1 MKTRVQTL
9 QNLYGAVVTVIGV
22 LWITSVP
29 QYLELTV
36 VTAEVIGVMLGLAV
50 AAALLRH
57 PYRAETGLLE
67 LFLGAVAI
75 GCWLWMALHY
85 TDWLLT
91 MGERTPD
98 KWVPGI
104 IAIVLT
110 LEALRKTCGL
120 PITLLSWTLIAYG
133 LGGHFLPGILE
144 AEKTPID
151 RLTLYLYADSN
162 GVPGLVLSLIISLVL
177 AFVLLGKIME
187 VTGATGFF
195 TDLSMAWRG
204 HRRGG
209 PAKVAVVAS
218 SVFGTVSGSTVGNIM
233 STGVVRARP
242 CCRFFSSAPRPG
254 SSSAF

>member
-1 MKTRVQTL
+1 M
-9 QNLYGAVVTVIGV
+9 
-22 LWITSVP
+22 
-29 QYLELTV
+29 
-36 VTAEVIGVMLGLAV
+36 
-50 AAALLRH
+50 
-57 PYRAETGLLE
+57 RAS
-67 LFLGAVAI
+67 
-75 GCWLWMALHY
+75 HH
-85 TDWLLT
+85 
-91 MGERTPD
+91 
-98 KWVPGI
+98 
-104 IAIVLT
+104 
-110 LEALRKTCGL
+110 
-120 PITLLSWTLIAYG
+120 LLSWTLIAYG

-195 TDLSMAWRG
+195 TDLSMAWLG

-233 STGVVRARP
+233 STGIVTIP
-242 CCRFFSSAPRPG
+242 LMKRFGFKP
-254 SSSAF
+254 

>member
-75 GCWLWMALHY
+75 DCWLWMALHY

-242 CCRFFSSAPRPG
+242 CCQFFSSAPRPG

>member
-75 GCWLWMALHY
+75 DCWLWMALHY

-120 PITLLSWTLIAYG
+120 PITS
-133 LGGHFLPGILE
+133 
-144 AEKTPID
+144 
-151 RLTLYLYADSN
+151 
-162 GVPGLVLSLIISLVL
+162 
-177 AFVLLGKIME
+177 
-187 VTGATGFF
+187 
-195 TDLSMAWRG
+195 
-204 HRRGG
+204 
-209 PAKVAVVAS
+209 
-218 SVFGTVSGSTVGNIM
+218 
-233 STGVVRARP
+233 
-242 CCRFFSSAPRPG
+242 
-254 SSSAF
+254 